1 MNSPEEISI
10 TASQFDSLM
19 QTLIGI
25 ASVELYQLVFT
36 LILLGLL
43 VVVIIA
49 TSAPDETN
57 QPTDNHAKETDYD
70 TNADSG

>member
-43 VVVIIA
+43 VVVIIVL
-49 TSAPDETN
+49 SA
-57 QPTDNHAKETDYD
+57 QRI
-70 TNADSG
+70 